1 MAQIIFSISGLSL
14 THNAIVK
21 LKEMPTIGM
30 IDQPGKITA
39 YSASRNDER
48 YALGVLPQY
57 FRK

>member
-30 IDQPGKITA
+30 IDQPG
-39 YSASRNDER
+39 
-48 YALGVLPQY
+48 L
-57 FRK
+57 